1 MIRAA
6 YMTHEFSDPKYMLLK
21 SGTIG
26 SNVKPSHAQITQ
38 TPPPPHK
45 PGTGHS
51 ATQLLKSTGN
61 HCSPKSYSATQ
72 LLKLSGM
79 HAAAYT

>member
-21 SGTIG
+21 SGPIG
-26 SNVKPSHAQITQ
+26 SNVKPSHARITQ
-38 TPPPPHK
+38 TPPRRTNQAP
-45 PGTGHS
+45 GHS
-51 ATQLLKSTGN
+51 ATQLLKSTRN